1 MGVKRKLY
9 DLRAWYIWCFK
20 RRCAGACN
28 DLRRFTNCSS
38 YPLFSLWCYVKR
50 NTFIKKEA
58 CMKVIKLFWLGAL
71 IFFVS
76 GFFYLGIIG
85 IPVLQKMQ
93 IYYVQISLPK

>member
-1 MGVKRKLY
+1 
-9 DLRAWYIWCFK
+9 
-20 RRCAGACN
+20 
-28 DLRRFTNCSS
+28 
-38 YPLFSLWCYVKR
+38 
-50 NTFIKKEA
+50 
-58 CMKVIKLFWLGAL
+58 MKVIKLFWLGAL